1 MTVPGSRFT
10 SREAPPATGP
20 TVPQR
25 PSSTAVPPGGDP
37 ERSSGWNHRIGTAL
51 SARPSPLFITTTVV
65 LLFALHGARWW
76 WIAYRRGHA
85 VADLL
90 NFGDSAHYTSIIQ
103 GGYRGILWAFYPL
116 YPMVVRALAA
126 VSWWSAR
133 ADRPRAT
140 AGALK
145 TFLLGLVGVVAFLLF
160 ERAASGSFLAFY
172 SAQKAWTH
180 TSSFRELVAT
190 AWLGNPWQSTN
201 GDNLERYA
209 FFWVCATSLW
219 WLRRSPPLALYVAL
233 SLAAL
238 FLQGEFVN
246 AFRFLAVVFPA
257 FFVLGDTAARLPR
270 RTVVLQLMVL
280 AALAVLNL
288 HTAGNYIR
296 GNWAY

>member
-1 MTVPGSRFT
+1 MTVPGSSFT

-51 SARPSPLFITTTVV
+51 SARPSPLFIATTVV

-126 VSWWSAR
+126 VSHGGAP
-133 ADRPRAT
+133 APIDRGPPR
-140 AGALK
+140 
-145 TFLLGLVGVVAFLLF
+145 V
-160 ERAASGSFLAFY
+160 R
-172 SAQKAWTH
+172 
-180 TSSFRELVAT
+180 
-190 AWLGNPWQSTN
+190 
-201 GDNLERYA
+201 
-209 FFWVCATSLW
+209 
-219 WLRRSPPLALYVAL
+219 
-233 SLAAL
+233 
-238 FLQGEFVN
+238 
-246 AFRFLAVVFPA
+246 
-257 FFVLGDTAARLPR
+257 
-270 RTVVLQLMVL
+270 
-280 AALAVLNL
+280 
-288 HTAGNYIR
+288 
-296 GNWAY
+296 